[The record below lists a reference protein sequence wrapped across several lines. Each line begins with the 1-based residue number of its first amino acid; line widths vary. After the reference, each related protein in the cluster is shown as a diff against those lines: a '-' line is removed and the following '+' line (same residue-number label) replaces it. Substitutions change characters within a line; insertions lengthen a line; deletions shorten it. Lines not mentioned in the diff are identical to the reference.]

1 MTEPEGAGTRA
12 ARSLNYVS
20 IVAKNLEESVRFYEE
35 VFGLER
41 IPTPNFG
48 YAVQWLRV
56 GDLQLHI
63 FERPEEARRSAHFA
77 LTVDDLLTVYEKAR
91 ARGCSDG
98 ETFAH
103 HLVQLP
109 SGNVPL
115 DARDPAG
122 NLIEVDW
129 PDLASLPAELQVQCV
144 WLEGRY
150 PQSVWNRQATLFLE
164 PRTATCVPVALGH
177 PLVEAVSLRA
187 DVSQQARHSR
197 DEERNLAPVP
207 RSRRLDHCSLGTR
220 PRPRACAPLTELPRR
235 VCGPSADVRAPHEP
249 ARRPLAPRRHRSR
262 SVLHVRPVVP
272 PRATI
277 AVPRP

>member
-1 MTEPEGAGTRA
+1 VTEPEGAGTRA

-48 YAVQWLRV
+48 HPVQWLRI
-56 GDLQLHI
+56 GGLQLHI

-77 LTVDDLLTVYEKAR
+77 LPVDDLPAVYEKAR
-91 ARGCSDG
+91 ARGCLDG

-109 SGNVPL
+109 NGNVPL

-129 PDLASLPAELQVQCV
+129 PDLASLPAELQAQCV
-144 WLEGRY
+144 RLKDRY
-150 PQSVWNRQATLFLE
+150 PQSAWNRQATLFLE
-164 PRTATCVPVALGH
+164 PRTAACVPVALGASTRRDG
-177 PLVEAVSLRA
+177 LAESGRLATGEALQGREAKSRA
-187 DVSQQARHSR
+187 RASFSPPRQLLARHSPQTAGLCADDR
-197 DEERNLAPVP
+197 A
-207 RSRRLDHCSLGTR
+207 SSARLRTLS
-220 PRPRACAPLTELPRR
+220 
-235 VCGPSADVRAPHEP
+235 
-249 ARRPLAPRRHRSR
+249 
-262 SVLHVRPVVP
+262 
-272 PRATI
+272 
-277 AVPRP
+277 